1 MEQWM
6 RSVDVISLCEAD
18 GRLLPLRIR
27 MEDGGQSLRVDIQRV
42 LSTKDVSK
50 PGREGK
56 VFDCFGKI
64 GNLNCRLELKYCARS
79 QMWLLLKKDF

>member
-1 MEQWM
+1 M

-64 GNLNCRLELKYCARS
+64 GNLNCRLELKYCVRS